1 MKEQQKPQQAQ
12 PAAPRPGPAAR
23 GYKLAGFPKEF
34 ERNIWEDLDKR
45 YYSILLGT
53 WLFVYMI
60 VAIFG
65 TRDYAAMEMALNER
79 IRQQFLKDMF
89 EYEAAFIEDTGDDE
103 SGPGMGDEGE
113 EPEEV
118 PDERAERDQGKTA
131 EARGQSAAER
141 AAARRAAASQ
151 RAAARGQMEQA
162 VAGSGILG
170 VLSAGGSGGSGDAVA
185 DVLGDAAGG
194 GVGDL
199 DGLLN
204 SVGGL
209 AVAESGGQRSRLGS
223 RGGGRATGSADVA
236 DLIQGIGSVGS
247 SSIGR
252 KGSIKLAVQAGQV
265 RGRGSKSANRSQDA
279 ISTVINSHTDAI
291 EACFKAEQRLNPN
304 LKGDITVEFKITSNG
319 RVAGQKITR
328 STLKNRKVEQCIL
341 NKLRGWRFKPIDKKE
356 GDVTVRNVKYIFG

>member
-1 MKEQQKPQQAQ
+1 MKEQKKPQQAP

-45 YYSILLGT
+45 FYSIMLGT
-53 WLFVYMI
+53 WLFVYII

-65 TRDYAAMEMALNER
+65 TRDYAAMEMALNEK
-79 IRQQFLKDMF
+79 IRQQFLKEMF
-89 EYEAAFIEDTGDDE
+89 DYEATFVEDTATDE
-103 SGPGMGDEGE
+103 GPGIGDEGE
-113 EPEEV
+113 QEEEK

-141 AAARRAAASQ
+141 AAARRAAASA
-151 RAAARGQMEQA
+151 RAAARSEMEQA

-170 VLSAGGSGGSGDAVA
+170 VLSAGGGGGSGDAVA

-199 DGLLN
+199 DAVLSG
-204 SVGGL
+204 VGGL
-209 AVAESGGQRSRLGS
+209 AVASASGQRSRLGS
-223 RGGGRATGSADVA
+223 RGGGRATGSADVS

-247 SSIGR
+247 GSIGR
-252 KGSIKLAVQAGQV
+252 KGTIQLAVQSGEV

-279 ISTVINSHTDAI
+279 ISSVINSHNDAI
-291 EACFKAEQRLNPN
+291 EACYKAEQRLNPN
-304 LKGDITVEFKITSNG
+304 LKGDVTVEFTVSSNG
-319 RVAGQKITR
+319 RVVNPRISR
-328 STLKNRKVEQCIL
+328 STMRNRNVEQCIL
-341 NKLRGWRFKPIDKKE
+341 KKIRGWRFQPIDSKE